1 MQLIPALATL
11 LLHGLIALLIIVGV
25 PGLQQSQELKAK
37 PKVIHAKLVVE
48 KPPPA
53 PPKKAPPPRPAPKP
67 KPKPKPKPEPKPAPK
82 PEPKPEPKPK
92 GPTPEEIRKK
102 KAEEKAREKAREEA
116 KQRALE
122 EQIRRQQEEEL
133 AAAIASEDEAIEDA
147 ELASTYSDLIADLVQ
162 RNWRRPPTARNNMV
176 VVVRF
181 EILPTGEF
189 INPNVVD
196 SSGHPAFDQSALD
209 AIERVGQVQE
219 LRELAANEPGVFSKN
234 FRRFT
239 IRFNPTDLR
248 R

>member
-37 PKVIHAKLVVE
+37 PRVIHAKLVVE

-53 PPKKAPPPRPAPKP
+53 PPKKAPPPKPA
-67 KPKPKPKPEPKPAPK
+67 PKPKPKPEPKPAPK

-133 AAAIASEDEAIEDA
+133 AAAIANEDEAISEA
-147 ELASTYSDLIADLVQ
+147 ELASTYEDLIGDLVI

-176 VVVRF
+176 VVVKF
-181 EILPTGEF
+181 EILPTGEL
-189 INPNVVD
+189 IRPRVVK
-196 SSGHPAFDQSALD
+196 SSGVVSFDQSALD
-209 AIERVGQVQE
+209 AIERVGRIPELQE
-219 LRELAANEPGVFSKN
+219 LAREKPVLFG
-234 FRRFT
+234 RRFRDAEVT
-239 IRFNPTDLR
+239 FNPKDLR